1 MDSNIARGE
10 KFPEDI
16 RVLRMIGRRIQSRQ
30 KNSNGVELGLTNT
43 ARTNRNTMVNLLLLL
58 IALLLAIALFVAG
71 AMWRARV
78 T

>member
-1 MDSNIARGE
+1 MDSNTARGE
-10 KFPEDI
+10 RFPEDI
-16 RVLRMIGRRIQSRQ
+16 RVLRMIGRRTPSRP
-30 KNSNGVELGLTNT
+30 KNSNAVELGLTHT
-43 ARTNRNTMVNLLLLL
+43 ARMNRDTMVNLLLLL